1 MSRAGSSSLYVQPV
15 TPEHAGKYTCE
26 ATNEHGMALSE
37 AFLTV
42 GKRCPSCLIKYSVNI
57 LNKTLSGSWTGDMAD
72 PVAAVSQS
80 MSVSLTYVCSW
91 NLSDAHHLP
100 SLFLGWVLFPYQA
113 LNLKP

>member
-42 GKRCPSCLIKYSVNI
+42 GKRCPIILLNSTKYSVNI
-57 LNKTLSGSWTGDMAD
+57 LNKILSKS
-72 PVAAVSQS
+72 
-80 MSVSLTYVCSW
+80 
-91 NLSDAHHLP
+91 
-100 SLFLGWVLFPYQA
+100 
-113 LNLKP
+113 